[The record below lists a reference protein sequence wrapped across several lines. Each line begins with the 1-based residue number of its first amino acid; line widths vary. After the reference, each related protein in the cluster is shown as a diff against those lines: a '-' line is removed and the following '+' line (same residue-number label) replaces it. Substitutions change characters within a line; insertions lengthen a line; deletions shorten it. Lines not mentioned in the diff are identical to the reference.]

1 MKGESDGGD
10 QKVPRLL
17 GVQKRRA
24 RRRRERSP
32 VLAVLPVVA
41 GPALAHVAARG
52 LGAVHAG
59 RHVPAGVHVTRVHTP
74 PPEVPCGDRP
84 ALPHPGTRLSHRRS
98 AFRRGGGGRRPS
110 ARGCIRNLQPPQ
122 DPLSRLLCGGKP
134 QRPSESR
141 EARTLGGSDL
151 ETRPRNHGKVRRSGG
166 PTWKH
171 GGQGLPGCPGA
182 GEAGGAGGT
191 SQASPRQSEASTQR
205 IIRKCVPFTPAPS
218 ISMCPEDTP
227 GSVPAA
233 GEDKTGQGPLLSH
246 KTPLRAPQTRRE
258 LTAEPAPGSACLGG
272 LKHRRRRPPWTG
284 GCRQGRVGAHLCHT
298 RRHSRP
304 RCCGSGCGEG
314 RGRRSRGPPPHSRP
328 SP

>member
-1 MKGESDGGD
+1 MEGIERYHAHLGFRNEGPAAGG
-10 QKVPRLL
+10 
-17 GVQKRRA
+17 
-24 RRRRERSP
+24 ERSP

-59 RHVPAGVHVTRVHTP
+59 RHVPAGIHVTRVHTP

-84 ALPHPGTRLSHRRS
+84 ALPHPGTRLSHRRA
-98 AFRRGGGGRRPS
+98 AFRRGGGGGRPS
-110 ARGCIRNLQPPQ
+110 ARGCVRNLQPPR
-122 DPLSRLLCGGKP
+122 DPPSRLLCRGKP
-134 QRPSESR
+134 QRPSESQ
-141 EARTLGGSDL
+141 EAQTLGGPDL
-151 ETRPRNHGKVRRSGG
+151 ETRPRNHGKLGHSGG

-171 GGQGLPGCPGA
+171 GGEGLPGCPGA
-182 GEAGGAGGT
+182 GEAEGAGGT
-191 SQASPRQSEASTQR
+191 SHASPRQSEASTQR
-205 IIRKCVPFTPAPS
+205 IICKHEPFTPAPS
-218 ISMCPEDTP
+218 ISTCPEDTP

-233 GEDKTGQGPLLSH
+233 GEDETALGPRLSH
-246 KTPLRAPQTRRE
+246 KTPLRAPQTYRE
-258 LTAEPAPGSACLGG
+258 VTVEPAPGSACLGG
-272 LKHRRRRPPWTG
+272 FKHRRRHSSQTG
-284 GCRQGRVGAHLCHT
+284 GCRQCQVGAHLCHT